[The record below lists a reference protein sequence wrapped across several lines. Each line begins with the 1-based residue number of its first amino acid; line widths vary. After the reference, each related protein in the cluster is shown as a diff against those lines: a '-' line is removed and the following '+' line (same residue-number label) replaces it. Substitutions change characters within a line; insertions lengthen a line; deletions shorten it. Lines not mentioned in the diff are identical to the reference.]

1 MRGPRITRP
10 ARKPGPV
17 RRRRKPAAGRLAG
30 VLTSVLLLQVV
41 ACGYAERHELMSH
54 SESQIWLAEE
64 SQVKVRNAQSRVFD
78 TTDEIGM
85 IQAIVAT
92 LQDIGFQIEVL
103 DETLGIVSAK
113 RFLDLERPSDAQ
125 LSTYLQYDEEALVV
139 LNRSYRTWGPFQRRS
154 DLVRLTVTVRPRN
167 DRQLIVRA
175 SAQYYLRPV
184 EEPEAYQQFYASL
197 EKSLLSERAAK
208 PRPAP

>member
-1 MRGPRITRP
+1 
-10 ARKPGPV
+10 
-17 RRRRKPAAGRLAG
+17 
-30 VLTSVLLLQVV
+30 
-41 ACGYAERHELMSH
+41 MSH
-54 SESQIWLAEE
+54 SESQIWLSEE

-78 TTDEIGM
+78 TSDRIGM
-85 IQAIVAT
+85 IEAVVAT

-113 RFLDLERPSDAQ
+113 RFLDIERPTGSE
-125 LSTYLQYDEEALVV
+125 LPTYLLYDEEALVV

-167 DRQLIVRA
+167 ESQLIVRA

-197 EKSLLSERAAK
+197 EKTRFTERASK
-208 PRPAP
+208 PTPAP